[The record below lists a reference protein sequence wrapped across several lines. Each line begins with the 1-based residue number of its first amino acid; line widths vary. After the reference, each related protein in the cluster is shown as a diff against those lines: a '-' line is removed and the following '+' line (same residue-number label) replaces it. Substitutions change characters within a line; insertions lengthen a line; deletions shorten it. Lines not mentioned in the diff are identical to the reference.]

1 MVGVDQAEE
10 QRPDP
15 TPRSIDDVI
24 ALYRCRLP
32 RYGADPILGVEDEPE
47 GALDSCLRLL
57 ESASRRDAAA
67 LRGLVAGA
75 SGGSLLVALVP
86 EPAAAARAIA
96 ALQAHASETDPHHW
110 GLCAGLRA
118 IMTEAFATEPAPLRD
133 FLGRL
138 GPTPFPMAWFGAEDH
153 LALEEAISESFE
165 DPEIG
170 APVIEV
176 ARSCSALFAAGGA
189 VPRCASAGGL
199 LRWFFDGAR
208 GSYRLYLR
216 PEPALARAAA
226 DALGAAA
233 ATDQERGLAASA
245 GRVAD
250 WLRESGAA

>member
-1 MVGVDQAEE
+1 MDQAEE

-15 TPRSIDDVI
+15 PPLTLDDVL
-24 ALYRCRLP
+24 ALYWRRLP
-32 RYGADPILGVEDEPE
+32 RYGGDPILTVGDEPE
-47 GALDSCLRLL
+47 AALDSCLRLL
-57 ESASRRDAAA
+57 ETAARRDGPA
-67 LRGLVAGA
+67 LRGLVVGA

-86 EPAAAARAIA
+86 EPADAARAIA

-110 GLCAGLRA
+110 GLCAGMRA
-118 IMTEAFATEPAPLRD
+118 IMTEAFASEPAPLRD

-138 GPTPFPMAWFGAEDH
+138 GPTPFPLAWFGAEDH

-176 ARSCSALFAAGGA
+176 ARSCSPLFAAGGA
-189 VPRCASAGGL
+189 VPRCASGGGL

-208 GSYRLYLR
+208 GSYRVYLR

-226 DALGAAA
+226 EALGAAA

-245 GRVAD
+245 GRVAAL
-250 WLRESGAA
+250 LRESGAA